1 MSEIEK
7 LMQEAREIAV
17 NYAMLHDHIAEK
29 IVTLAYAAGRKA
41 GREEAA
47 ALCFNPQGVSPLKLT
62 FILLTDL
69 AEILAIGL
77 FIAVLAL
84 VAAGA

>member
-47 ALCFNPQGVSPLKLT
+47 ALCDKIDEYDG
-62 FILLTDL
+62 FIVAGLLG
-69 AEILAIGL
+69 AAIR
-77 FIAVLAL
+77 AL
-84 VAAGA
+84 PEP